1 MPISETE
8 KDHSATAID
17 LRSPT
22 LSDGAAMWRLT
33 RDTGVLDLNSS
44 YQYLLW
50 CRDFSTTSVV
60 AVNADEEVLGF
71 ITAFLRPEDTST
83 LMVWQVGVDDAAR
96 GQGLAGRMLDYL
108 VTTTGA
114 QTLETTVTDDN
125 AASNRLF
132 ASLAQRHAAAHDI
145 TPLFTPELYP
155 DGHDTEYLHRIGP
168 LTSTAVN
175 HTTAPSTGTAVAH

>member
-1 MPISETE
+1 MPISENE
-8 KDHSATAID
+8 NDHSDTPID
-17 LRSPT
+17 LRSPS
-22 LSDGAAMWRLT
+22 LADGAAMWRLT

-50 CRDFSTTSVV
+50 CRDFSATSVV
-60 AVNADEEVLGF
+60 AVDADEHVLGF
-71 ITAFLRPEDTST
+71 ITAFLRPDDPST

-96 GQGLAGRMLDYL
+96 GQGLASRMLDYL

-125 AASNRLF
+125 TASNRLF
-132 ASLAQRHAAAHDI
+132 AALAQRHAAQHDI
-145 TPLFTPELYP
+145 TPLFTPAMYP

-168 LTSTAVN
+168 LAPAADRQTS
-175 HTTAPSTGTAVAH
+175 APCSKNVVAQ